1 MTTMLVLLL
10 GITVLSFVPLAG
22 TQGGWAHFQQSNINT
37 DIMQQLGLA
46 PWNHFID
53 VGYIKVCMPPS
64 SLAASWRTI
73 HPPRCM
79 QSQRLDPLG
88 HCDYNEAPMGVL
100 PVQHA
105 YLALV

>member
-1 MTTMLVLLL
+1 MQAYMTTMLVLLL

-22 TQGGWAHFQQSNINT
+22 TQGGWAQFQQSNINT

-53 VGYIKVCMPPS
+53 VGYIKVCMHPA

-73 HPPRCM
+73 RPPRCM
-79 QSQRLDPLG
+79 Q
-88 HCDYNEAPMGVL
+88 
-100 PVQHA
+100 
-105 YLALV
+105 